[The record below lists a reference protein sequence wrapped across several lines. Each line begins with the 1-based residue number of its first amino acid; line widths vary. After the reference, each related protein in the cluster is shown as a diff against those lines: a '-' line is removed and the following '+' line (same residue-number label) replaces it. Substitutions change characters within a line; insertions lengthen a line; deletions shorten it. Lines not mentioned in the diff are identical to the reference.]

1 MLFTK
6 ASEYALLSLIYMA
19 QKPLPQD
26 VDKISNEI
34 KISKSF
40 LAKILQNLA
49 KFGILN
55 SYKGANGGF
64 ILAKDIAEISLKDI
78 IEGAEK
84 HAPAVY
90 ECSISKDGCKKG
102 IGDTCQIWSIFNNLQ
117 IQVDAILGE
126 ITLKDII
133 EKQVAK

>member
-19 QKPLPQD
+19 QQPIPQD

-40 LAKILQNLA
+40 LAKI
-49 KFGILN
+49 GILN

-90 ECSISKDGCKKG
+90 ECSISRDDCKKG
-102 IGDTCQIWSIFNNLQ
+102 IGDVCQIWSIFNNLQ